1 MFEIQNKGGLQVIN
15 WEEFQ
20 SAMKEVC
27 LLTGQNPPKEQMQ
40 AIYRKIKDYD
50 TRDFKLACEDDQF
63 LEEWSYRVNYP
74 SLKRAIEKYAN
85 RRREQEAQMAIKR
98 EMEETRRL
106 LKSETM
112 PDEVKAFLRGL
123 RSL

>member
-1 MFEIQNKGGLQVIN
+1 MFEIQIKGGLQVIN

-20 SAMKEVC
+20 QAMKEVC

-40 AIYRKIKDYD
+40 AIFRRVQDFDI
-50 TRDFKLACEDDQF
+50 RDFKKACEDDQF

-74 SLKRAIEKYAN
+74 SLKRAIEKYAT

-106 LKSETM
+106 LKSETL
-112 PDEVKAFLRGL
+112 PDEVKAFLRDM